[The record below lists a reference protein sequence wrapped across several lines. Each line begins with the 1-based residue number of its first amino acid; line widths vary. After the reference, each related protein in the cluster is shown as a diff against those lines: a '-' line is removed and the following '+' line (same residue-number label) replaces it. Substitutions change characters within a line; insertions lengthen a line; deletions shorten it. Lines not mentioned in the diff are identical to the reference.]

1 MERRSIDGRVHSDD
15 ATLWLAPLRAPL
27 AAFVQR
33 HDGLLL
39 EDKRQSLALHF
50 RKAPGCG
57 AEAEAL
63 LPRLI
68 AASPTALELK
78 RSKMVLEVTPGTADT
93 GTATAPLPTE
103 ALFSAHNPPFIR
115 A

>member
-57 AEAEAL
+57 ADAAAML
-63 LPRLI
+63 LRMI
-68 AASPTALELK
+68 AASPPALD
-78 RSKMVLEVTPGTADT
+78 RQRGTTVLEEPPG
-93 GTATAPLPTE
+93 PPPTDPSPTTYTQE
-103 ALFSAHNPPFIR
+103 PPHSAHP
-115 A
+115 